1 MNQPYIQRR
10 MLILADDLSGAADC
24 AIPCAAAGLQT
35 LVALGETAGSAPPTE
50 VLALDAD
57 TRRLTPKDA
66 ADQTGALLRRLGQGG
81 QIWFK
86 KFDSTLR
93 GNVGAELAAALAAQ
107 REWAPEAFALV
118 APAFPATG
126 RQTRGGQQYLNNT
139 PVEETEVWKR
149 EGIRGRAH
157 MPTLAARAGLRA
169 IHIPLDEVR
178 AGQGGL
184 SAALAQAGAAHD
196 AVICDAETDADLRA
210 IAEAGVAL
218 GSPVLWAGAA
228 GLARYLPEAA
238 RLAHDV
244 PSQEVLV
251 PARGPVLFVVG
262 SMSSVSHGQVT
273 HLTAAGGLHTLLI
286 PPHVLRAGEGDA
298 EWSAA
303 LRALDEALSAGKDVV
318 VQLGM
323 EERVNVG
330 EGLALCHALSRLVAP
345 FAARIGGLVST
356 GGETARAV
364 LVAFGAA
371 VLRLRGEIEPGVP
384 LSVTE
389 GGASGPHGL
398 PVITKAGAF
407 GQPDTLLRCR
417 AVLHQPSLLNS
428 IF

>member
-1 MNQPYIQRR
+1 MNQSPIQMR
-10 MLILADDLSGAADC
+10 MLIVADDLSGAADC
-24 AIPCAAAGLQT
+24 AIPCVAAGLQT

-57 TRRLTPKDA
+57 TRRLAPEDA
-66 ADQTGALLRRLGQGG
+66 AAHTGALLRRLGQAG

-93 GNVGAELAAALAAQ
+93 GNVGAELAATLAAQ
-107 REWAPEAFALV
+107 REWAPDAFALV

-126 RQTRGGQQYLNNT
+126 RQTRGGRQYLNNV

-149 EGIRGRAH
+149 EGIQGRAH
-157 MPTLAARAGLRA
+157 MPTLAVRAGLRA
-169 IHIPLDEVR
+169 THVPLDVVR
-178 AGQGGL
+178 AGQMGL

-196 AVICDAETDADLRA
+196 AVVCDAETDADLRA
-210 IAEAGVAL
+210 IAKAGVAL
-218 GSPVLWAGAA
+218 SRQVLWAGTA
-228 GLARYLPEAA
+228 GLARYLPKTTRLGHDAPSREA
-238 RLAHDV
+238 LA
-244 PSQEVLV
+244 

-262 SMSSVSHGQVT
+262 SMSGVSHGQVT
-273 HLTAAGGLHTLLI
+273 HLTAAGGLQTLVI
-286 PPHVLRAGEGDA
+286 PPHVLRAGEGYA
-298 EWSAA
+298 EWTAA
-303 LRALDEALSAGKDVV
+303 LRALDEALSAGQDVV

-323 EERVNVG
+323 EEHVDVG
-330 EGLALCHALSRLVAP
+330 EGLALCRALSWLVAP

-364 LVAFGAA
+364 LMAFGAA
-371 VLRLRGEIEPGVP
+371 GLRLRSEIEPGVA

-407 GQPDTLLRCR
+407 GHPDTLLRCR